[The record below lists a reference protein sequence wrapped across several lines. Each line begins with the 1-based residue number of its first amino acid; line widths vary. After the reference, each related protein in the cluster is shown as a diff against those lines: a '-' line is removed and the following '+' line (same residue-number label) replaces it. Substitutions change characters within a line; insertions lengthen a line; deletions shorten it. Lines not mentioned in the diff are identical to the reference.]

1 MKAQIVLARLF
12 AVLVVG
18 LAATQAA
25 AQENVV
31 PTKGYVPDA
40 ATAEAIARAVLISI
54 YGQKRITA
62 EEPLHAWRG
71 WRFMGCS
78 R

>member
-1 MKAQIVLARLF
+1 MKAQVMLARLF
-12 AVLVVG
+12 AFLVVG

-40 ATAEAIARAVLISI
+40 ATAEAIARAVLVTVPSSHCRVVD
-54 YGQKRITA
+54 QF
-62 EEPLHAWRG
+62 EVQ
-71 WRFMGCS
+71 
-78 R
+78 